1 SDVCSSDLQLMVIH
15 DPTLTGGM
23 GGDLALDAGGAL
35 ESGIMDDHELMV
47 TGQVQVQLHPP
58 DAGLQRLAETGQGVF
73 RGLPAGAS
81 MAVYQHGFSQ
91 LDWRRCCRTLCT
103 TLSRSK

>member
-1 SDVCSSDLQLMVIH
+1 MLELSTFAEQLFQGRDGAGGV
-15 DPTLTGGM
+15 PAGQPETGVQARQLTGGM

-47 TGQVQVQLHPP
+47 SGQVQVQLHPP

-81 MAVYQHGFSQ
+81 MAVYQ
-91 LDWRRCCRTLCT
+91 
-103 TLSRSK
+103 